1 MKNIKACLEA
11 AGSSMDKVVRR
22 RIYTMSMDYL
32 MTIQDVTARYFDEPY
47 PVSTAVQVSRAQGT
61 RENDEVRMS
70 WL

>member
-47 PVSTAVQVSRAQGT
+47 PVSTAVQVSPFVLRPAGEKNAGEG
-61 RENDEVRMS
+61 R
-70 WL
+70 